1 MTCALVLGVRRGQPA
16 NIRLYMYKEYSSKG
30 YKVVD
35 IMSSGMGGDHEI
47 GSGSGGSGREPDV
60 SPGSILVSNNEASG
74 CSASAVSEPSNR
86 TEDSDLMG
94 PALAAAI
101 DVAEQNGPLH
111 HSDHGTCTCC
121 HERLDRSCQSRDGDQ
136 KTFTNTETRK
146 IPIIGGGDSNSGGGD
161 NGQIRQ
167 DARKIPPHSGVRLKF
182 IVESLRM
189 EMIHLQQ
196 QNAKLRRIV
205 AMRLPDRSDDIFD
218 ACCSVSASRAVA
230 ARESF
235 VKKMAEELAKLG
247 FGDIDDDDDDEEEGI
262 HVI

>member
-1 MTCALVLGVRRGQPA
+1 MTCALVLDLRRGQHT

-74 CSASAVSEPSNR
+74 CSASTVSELSSR
-86 TEDSDLMG
+86 MEGSESMG

>member
-1 MTCALVLGVRRGQPA
+1 
-16 NIRLYMYKEYSSKG
+16 
-30 YKVVD
+30 
-35 IMSSGMGGDHEI
+35 MSIPMGGDHEI
-47 GSGSGGSGREPDV
+47 SLGGGGGGGRGPDV
-60 SPGSILVSNNEASG
+60 LPGPIPNNEASG
-74 CSASAVSEPSNR
+74 FSASAVSEHSSR
-86 TEDSDLMG
+86 TEDSDSMG
-94 PALAAAI
+94 PALAAAD

-111 HSDHGTCTCC
+111 HSDHGGTPTGTCY
-121 HERLDRSCQSRDGDQ
+121 HERLDRSYHSGDGDK
-136 KTFTNTETRK
+136 KTSAETETGKK
-146 IPIIGGGDSNSGGGD
+146 IYGGGGD
-161 NGQIRQ
+161 NGRIWQ

-230 ARESF
+230 ARKSF
-235 VKKMAEELAKLG
+235 VKMMAEELAKLG

-262 HVI
+262 T